1 MDKKDLPIGFLDS
14 GVGGLSVMREAIK
27 IMPNE
32 NYIYFGDSKNAPYGV
47 KPTKEIR
54 DLTFNVV
61 DFLIE
66 KGIKGLVVAC
76 NTATSAAVSELRR
89 VYPDI
94 PLVGIEPAIKPAVEL
109 NRSGKILIMAT
120 PMTIKQEKF
129 NLLLNKYKEKAEIVP
144 IPCAG
149 LMEFIEDGILSGEE
163 LEEYLEEKLSIYDK
177 SEISSIVLGCTHYP
191 FVKDVIAKIVGSN
204 VIIMD
209 GGEGTAREI
218 KRRLREKNLLT
229 DRIKKGNVDIYN
241 SLDEKKVID
250 LSWKLI
256 QQP

>member
-1 MDKKDLPIGFLDS
+1 MNKKDLPIGFLDS
-14 GVGGLSVMREAIK
+14 GVGGLSVLREAIK

-66 KGIKGLVVAC
+66 KGIKGVVVAC

>member
-191 FVKDVIAKIVGSN
+191 FVKDVLAKIVGSN

>member
-1 MDKKDLPIGFLDS
+1 MNKKDLPIGFLDS
-14 GVGGLSVMREAIK
+14 GVGGLSVLREAIK

-241 SLDEKKVID
+241 SLDEKRVID

>member
-1 MDKKDLPIGFLDS
+1 MDKKNLPIGFLDS

-120 PMTIKQEKF
+120 PMTIKQEEF

-149 LMEFIEDGILSGEE
+149 LMEFIEDGVLSGEE

>member
-1 MDKKDLPIGFLDS
+1 MEKKDLPIGFLDS

-47 KPTKEIR
+47 KER
-54 DLTFNVV
+54 
-61 DFLIE
+61 
-66 KGIKGLVVAC
+66 KGLVVAC

-89 VYPDI
+89 VYPDM

-109 NRSGKILIMAT
+109 NKNGKILIMAT

-149 LMEFIEDGILSGEE
+149 LMEFIENGVLSGKE
-163 LEEYLEEKLSIYDK
+163 LEDYLEEKLSLYNK
-177 SEISSIVLGCTHYP
+177 EEISSIVLGCTHYP
-191 FVKDVIAKIVGSN
+191 FVKDAISKIMGNDVA
-204 VIIMD
+204 IID

-218 KRRLREKNLLT
+218 KRRLKEKDLLSDREET
-229 DRIKKGNVDIYN
+229 GNITIYN
-241 SLDEKKVID
+241 SLHDQKVID
-250 LSWKLI
+250 LSLKLI
-256 QQP
+256 QQL

>member
-1 MDKKDLPIGFLDS
+1 MNKKDLPIGFLDS
-14 GVGGLSVMREAIK
+14 GVGGLSVLREAIK

-191 FVKDVIAKIVGSN
+191 FVKDVLAKIVGSN

>member
-1 MDKKDLPIGFLDS
+1 MNKKDLPIGFLDS
-14 GVGGLSVMREAIK
+14 GVGRLSVLREAIK